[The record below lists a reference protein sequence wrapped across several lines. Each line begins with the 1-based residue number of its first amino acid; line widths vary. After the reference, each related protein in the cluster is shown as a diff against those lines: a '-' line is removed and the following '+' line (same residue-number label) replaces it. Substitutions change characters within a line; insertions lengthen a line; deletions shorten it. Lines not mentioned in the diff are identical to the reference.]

1 MIHNG
6 MMIPLQI
13 LRKAQTLDVVM
24 YRSVGTD
31 LHLWSQRPTEEL
43 EFCHFCYGF
52 TFDFRGC
59 HLVSKLH
66 IKNYR
71 LQITVTNCL

>member
-31 LHLWSQRPTEEL
+31 LHLWPTEEL

-59 HLVSKLH
+59 HLVSKLP